1 MLHNMFNKLKEV
13 KHFKE
18 IKELKSLKV
27 KAQAYLEPRRA
38 SVMELF
44 TWK

>member
-1 MLHNMFNKLKEV
+1 MFNKLKEV
-13 KHFKE
+13 KQKHFKE

>member
-1 MLHNMFNKLKEV
+1 MFNKLKEV

-27 KAQAYLEPRRA
+27 KAQAHLEPRRA